1 MIFLYEGFVWTW
13 CKFRG
18 EKQCRS
24 CGEKIVAGYRPIT
37 NTRRRG
43 DRLCAR
49 CAKIIAGGEEK
60 T

>member
-1 MIFLYEGFVWTW
+1 MIFLYDGLTCTW

-49 CAKIIAGGEEK
+49 CAKILAGGDEK